1 MRNAQNLD
9 SDKRLNRVFAFSI
22 CVLLIFTIPFC
33 ANSNAKNVSENKT
46 NDFSKIKYDGVY
58 SDLKFIGDGY
68 RYTSFQ
74 GKFKNLTG
82 RRLSK
87 LGVQVSFFEGKS
99 KLQILNTSIE
109 ELGPNEDWKFVINY
123 VDKNATTVR
132 IDKINEYISGIG
144 KSDLV
149 VISEESFIQ
158 EKNKI
163 IERENYKK
171 PTEEELAAQHKEWER
186 QTAIQ
191 KVESSLKENQTKIKN
206 QKLLE
211 AKYRG
216 VRLRAESGSVEAM
229 FELSNMLR
237 NGIGCNTNIEES
249 IQWLNKFQKQKQT
262 QSK

>member
-132 IDKINEYISGIG
+132 IDRVNEYISGIG

-149 VISEESFIQ
+149 VTSEENFL
-158 EKNKI
+158 EKI
-163 IERENYKK
+163 NYNK

-186 QTAIQ
+186 QTALQ
-191 KVESSLKENQTKIKN
+191 KAESNLKENQSKVKI

-211 AKYRG
+211 SKYRG
-216 VRLRAESGSVEAM
+216 VRFRAESGSVEAM
-229 FELSNMLR
+229 FELSEMLR

-262 QSK
+262 ESR